1 MALTKYNLEDKIEST
16 VEVAK
21 VAVESVKDFFKNFIN
36 PNMTLEDI
44 ADVAS
49 PRLDELIKKQEA
61 NGLAYSAGKFHV
73 KYADEKHFQL
83 EFEMYFKDKEDKWH
97 KVANESE
104 LRELSLLE
112 EGAAKTLEKLKVI
125 TFPIEP
131 PENLPSRAKADSDKA
146 QSAPSLAK

>member
-1 MALTKYNLEDKIEST
+1 MALDKKSIDM
-16 VEVAK
+16 
-21 VAVESVKDFFKNFIN
+21 AVESVKDFFKNLLN

-49 PRLDELIKKQEA
+49 PRLDELIQKHEA
-61 NGLAYSAGKFHV
+61 NGLIYSAGKFHV

-83 EFEMYFKDKEDKWH
+83 EFEMYFKDKEGKWH

-104 LRELSLLE
+104 LRELKLLE
-112 EGAAKTLEKLKVI
+112 EGASKTLAKLKVI

-131 PENLPSRAKADSDKA
+131 PETLPSRTEKSADENAVPK
-146 QSAPSLAK
+146 LEK

>member
-49 PRLDELIKKQEA
+49 PRLDELILKHET
-61 NGLAYSAGKFHV
+61 NGLTYSAGKFHI

-83 EFEMYFKDKEDKWH
+83 EFEMYFKDNEGKWH

-104 LRELSLLE
+104 LRELKLLE
-112 EGAAKTLEKLKVI
+112 EGAAKTLAKLKVI

>member
-1 MALTKYNLEDKIEST
+1 MALDKKSIDM
-16 VEVAK
+16 
-21 VAVESVKDFFKNFIN
+21 AVESVKDFFKNLLN

-49 PRLDELIKKQEA
+49 PRLDELIRKHEEK
-61 NGLAYSAGKFHV
+61 GLAYSAGKFHI

-83 EFEMYFKDKEDKWH
+83 EFEMYFKDNDGKWH

-104 LRELSLLE
+104 LRELKLLE
-112 EGAAKTLEKLKVI
+112 EGAAKTLAKLKVI

-131 PENLPSRAKADSDKA
+131 PENLPSRSKKDVDEAQKVNGEVVPKLDK
-146 QSAPSLAK
+146 

>member
-1 MALTKYNLEDKIEST
+1 MALDKKSIDM
-16 VEVAK
+16 AI
-21 VAVESVKDFFKNFIN
+21 ESVKDFFKNLIN

-49 PRLDELIKKQEA
+49 PRLDDLIKKHEEK
-61 NGLAYSAGKFHV
+61 GLAYSAGKFHI

-83 EFEMYFKDKEDKWH
+83 EFEMYFKGEDGTWH

-104 LRELSLLE
+104 LRDLKLLE
-112 EGAAKTLEKLKVI
+112 EGAAKTLAALKTI

-131 PENLPSRAKADSDKA
+131 PENLPSKATQDSEDKDVA
-146 QSAPSLAK
+146 VDAVAPKVSE

>member
-1 MALTKYNLEDKIEST
+1 MALDKKSIDM
-16 VEVAK
+16 
-21 VAVESVKDFFKNFIN
+21 AVESVKDFFKNLLN

-49 PRLDELIKKQEA
+49 PRLDELIRKHEE
-61 NGLAYSAGKFHV
+61 NGLAYSAGKFHI

-83 EFEMYFKDKEDKWH
+83 EFETYFKGKDGKWR

-104 LRELSLLE
+104 LRELKLLE
-112 EGAAKTLEKLKVI
+112 EGARKTLEKLKVI

-131 PENLPSRAKADSDKA
+131 PENLPSRQRQDFDEA
-146 QSAPSLAK
+146 QSVGGVVVPKLDK

>member
-1 MALTKYNLEDKIEST
+1 MALDKKSIDM
-16 VEVAK
+16 AI
-21 VAVESVKDFFKNFIN
+21 ESVKDFFKNLIN

-49 PRLDELIKKQEA
+49 PRLDDLIKAHEEK
-61 NGLAYSAGKFHV
+61 GLAYSAGKFHI

-83 EFEMYFKDKEDKWH
+83 EFEMYFKGEDGKWH

-104 LRELSLLE
+104 LRDLKLLE
-112 EGAAKTLEKLKVI
+112 EGAAKTLAALKTI

-131 PENLPSRAKADSDKA
+131 PEKVAEEKISETEEKNSEDAPTVKLDK
-146 QSAPSLAK
+146 

>member
-1 MALTKYNLEDKIEST
+1 MALDKKSIDM
-16 VEVAK
+16 
-21 VAVESVKDFFKNFIN
+21 AVESVKDFFKNLLN

-49 PRLDELIKKQEA
+49 PRLDELIQKHEA
-61 NGLAYSAGKFHV
+61 DGLAYSAGKFHI

-83 EFEMYFKDKEDKWH
+83 EFEMYFKDKDGKWR

-104 LRELSLLE
+104 LRELKLLE
-112 EGAAKTLEKLKVI
+112 EGASRTLEKLKVI

-131 PENLPSRAKADSDKA
+131 PENLPSRQTQEK
-146 QSAPSLAK
+146 

>member
-1 MALTKYNLEDKIEST
+1 MALTKYNLEDKVEST

-21 VAVESVKDFFKNFIN
+21 VAVESVKDFFKNLIN

-49 PRLDELIKKQEA
+49 PRLDELIRKHEA
-61 NGLAYSAGKFHV
+61 DGLTYSAGKFHI

-83 EFEMYFKDKEDKWH
+83 EFEMYFKDKEDKWQ

-104 LRELSLLE
+104 LRELKLLE
-112 EGAAKTLEKLKVI
+112 EGASKTLSKLKVI

-131 PENLPSRAKADSDKA
+131 PENLPSRETKAIEEPETPK
-146 QSAPSLAK
+146 LEK